1 MPKQK
6 VTAKAKY
13 PDQTQKFIQD
23 VSAALKDF
31 EENISFPGEEIRASA
46 YPILLDAYRS
56 ALTSIG
62 TRPSSQ
68 TRNKSLKQFRTN
80 R

>member
-46 YPILLDAYRS
+46 YPILLRCISFGVDFYLEPGPVRKH
-56 ALTSIG
+56 G
-62 TRPSSQ
+62 TNP
-68 TRNKSLKQFRTN
+68 
-80 R
+80 